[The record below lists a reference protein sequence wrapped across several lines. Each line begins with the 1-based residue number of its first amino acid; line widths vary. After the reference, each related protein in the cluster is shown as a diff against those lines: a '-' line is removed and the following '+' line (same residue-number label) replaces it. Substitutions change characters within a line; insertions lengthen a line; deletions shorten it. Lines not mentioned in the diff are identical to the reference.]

1 MSNLHQ
7 QDLYIYIYIW
17 KIINTNTHIFFLY
30 QLPLYLLTAAKN
42 KPILI
47 ELKTGETYN
56 GDLTNC
62 DSWMN
67 LTLHNVIQTNSNG
80 DEFTKIPE
88 IYIRGMH
95 IKYLRIPD
103 DIMSYAKEQSMIN
116 MENRNRY
123 QKRRTGGGNGN
134 DHQYQNRR
142 YGNRQ

>member
-1 MSNLHQ
+1 
-7 QDLYIYIYIW
+7 
-17 KIINTNTHIFFLY
+17 
-30 QLPLYLLTAAKN
+30 LPLYLLTAAKN

-142 YGNRQ
+142 YGNRQYQGNQGQSGGYWRK